1 MYESHSDKIEIIA
14 FPCNDFGGQEP
25 GTNAQISEFCSINYG
40 VKFPIMDKV
49 NIIKGNVHS
58 MYKWLTDPKLN
69 GWNSTSPSWN
79 FGKYLID
86 EKGKLLNYFPSSVS
100 PTSEKIISQ
109 L

>member
-1 MYESHSDKIEIIA
+1 
-14 FPCNDFGGQEP
+14 
-25 GTNAQISEFCSINYG
+25 
-40 VKFPIMDKV
+40 
-49 NIIKGNVHS
+49 